1 MIRSG
6 YAVTEP
12 SDSYILL
19 RMLYAAFVFFILLR
33 IGLNALILNQ
43 FINYTTIE
51 GSTIEKIHPAFY
63 GIGLVALA
71 ILFNYRISA
80 ERTGSGNPARNDR
93 FSGRHLRPA
102 SHALHQRPEH
112 VVRLHP

>member
-63 GIGLVALA
+63 GIGLVALV
-71 ILFNYRISA
+71 ILFNYRIVLSA
-80 ERTGSGNPARNDR
+80 QDLGSCA
-93 FSGRHLRPA
+93 H
-102 SHALHQRPEH
+102 
-112 VVRLHP
+112 

>member
-12 SDSYILL
+12 SDSRILL
-19 RMLYAAFVFFILLR
+19 RMLYLSFVAFVLLR

-43 FINYTTIE
+43 FINYTTLE

-63 GIGLVALA
+63 GIGLVALG
-71 ILFNYRISA
+71 ILFNYRIELS
-80 ERTGSGNPARNDR
+80 EQDVGI
-93 FSGRHLRPA
+93 LRA
-102 SHALHQRPEH
+102 IIVFLAG
-112 VVRLHP
+112 